1 MKNFTLLAV
10 QGPDD
15 TTASLAPL
23 AEAASRH
30 NGRIAVLHIG
40 PVPLLVYSMGFT
52 PYGGT
57 VVPDGWVSER
67 NEMAK
72 RLADHQAKTRAYLQ
86 KEGLTGEVSTL
97 CVEPSAMH
105 SLVALRGLFADI
117 TVIQDS
123 VRDNKTAFDDIVY
136 GLLFES
142 PGPIMLNVKP
152 NGKALAPQ
160 NVLVA
165 WNSSLPAAR
174 AVRAALPLLRAAKE
188 VTIACFDADRSEWA
202 DGEDPGTDLAAWLSH
217 HGCRI
222 TVQEYATSHGTV
234 SEAIMERAT
243 ERAADLVVMG
253 AYGRHRWNERLF
265 GGTTLS
271 MIQQRDLAV
280 LLAH

>member
-1 MKNFTLLAV
+1 MKNFTFLAV

-23 AEAASRH
+23 AEAATRH
-30 NGRIAVLHIG
+30 GGRLGVLHIG
-40 PVPLLVYSMGFT
+40 PVPILAYAMGIS

-57 VVPDGWVSER
+57 IVPDGWIAER
-67 NEMAK
+67 NEMARK
-72 RLADHQAKTRAYLQ
+72 LADHQTKTRAYLLEQ
-86 KEGLTGEVSTL
+86 GLTGEVSTL
-97 CVEPSAMH
+97 CVEPAALH
-105 SLVALRGLFADI
+105 NPVALRGLFADI
-117 TVIQDS
+117 TIIQDS
-123 VRDNKTAFDDIVY
+123 LRAYSTAFDDVVY

-142 PGPIMLNVKP
+142 PGPVMLNVMP

-174 AVRAALPLLRAAKE
+174 AVRAALPLLKAAKE
-188 VTIACFDADRSEWA
+188 VTIACFDADRTAWR
-202 DGEDPGTDLAAWLSH
+202 DGDSPGTDLAAWLSH

-222 TVQEYATSHGTV
+222 TVQDYKTGHSSVSDAILDRAREHG
-234 SEAIMERAT
+234 
-243 ERAADLVVMG
+243 ADLIVMG

-271 MIQQRDLAV
+271 MIQQRERAV
-280 LLAH
+280 FLAH

>member
-23 AEAASRH
+23 AEAAAKH
-30 NGRIAVLHIG
+30 GGRLGVLHIG
-40 PVPLLVYSMGFT
+40 PVPLLAYSMGFS

-57 VVPDGWVSER
+57 IVPDGWVAER
-67 NEMAK
+67 NEMAAK
-72 RLADHQAKTRAYLQ
+72 LADNQAKTRDYLQ

-97 CVEPSAMH
+97 CVEPAAMH
-105 SLVALRGLFADI
+105 SLVALRGLFANI
-117 TVIQDS
+117 AIVQDS
-123 VRDNKTAFDDIVY
+123 VRADKTAFDDVVY

-165 WNSSLPAAR
+165 WNNSLPAAR
-174 AVRAALPLLRAAKE
+174 AVRAALPLLKAAKE
-188 VTIACFDADRSEWA
+188 VTIACFDADRSEWG

-222 TVQEYATSHGTV
+222 TVQEYATGHKTV
-234 SEAIMERAT
+234 ADAILDRAGEQAT
-243 ERAADLVVMG
+243 DLVVMG

-271 MIQQRDLAV
+271 MIQQRDTAV